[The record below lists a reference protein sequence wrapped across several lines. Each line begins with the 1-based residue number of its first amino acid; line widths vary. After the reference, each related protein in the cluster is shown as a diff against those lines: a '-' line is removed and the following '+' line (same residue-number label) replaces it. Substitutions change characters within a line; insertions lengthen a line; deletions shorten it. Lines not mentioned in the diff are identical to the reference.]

1 MGTNRIFSFLKSKAV
16 NPSSGKAL
24 VFLICLILSSFLW
37 LLNSLEKRYTDRIS
51 VPVKYVNFPKDKQLA
66 GALPKKLDLMVDGY
80 GYTLLSHKLR
90 LTFSPVILSVSDL
103 TDNVLENSKISKY
116 IINTSSH
123 KEEIEKQISSEI
135 KILTIRPD
143 TIAFTFSTITE
154 KKIKIKPHLQL
165 TFSKDFILQ
174 ASPSTIPDSVL
185 VRGPKDILD
194 TLHFVYTKNTF
205 YKDLT
210 HHVEESIQLQPSEG
224 LTYAQKRVTLFIPV
238 EQNTEVAFDVPV
250 EVINRPD
257 SIQIKTFPG
266 KVKVNCRIGLSNYK
280 KLNQSSFKAV
290 VDFSKLSGSVNR
302 LPVAL
307 VDYPEIVLSVNYAPH
322 EVEYII
328 ENSGR

>member
-1 MGTNRIFSFLKSKAV
+1 MGTNSIFSFLKSKAV

-24 VFLICLILSSFLW
+24 VFLICLGLSSFLW

-51 VPVKYVNFPKDKQLA
+51 VPVKYVNLPKDKQLA
-66 GALPKKLDLMVDGY
+66 GPLPKKLDLMVDGY

-90 LTFSPVILSVSDL
+90 LAFSPVIISVNDL
-103 TDNVLENSKISKY
+103 TDNVLENSRVSKY
-116 IINTSSH
+116 VINISSH

-143 TIAFTFSTITE
+143 TIAFNFSTITE

-165 TFSKDFILQ
+165 AFGKDFILQ

-185 VRGPKDILD
+185 VSGPKNILD
-194 TLHFVYTKNTF
+194 TLQFVYTKNNY

-210 HHVEESIQLQPSEG
+210 HPVEENIQLEPAEG
-224 LTYAQKRVTLFIPV
+224 LTYALKKVTLLILV

-257 SIQIKTFPG
+257 SIRIKTFPG
-266 KVKVNCRIGLSNYK
+266 KVKVTCRIGLSNYK
-280 KLNQSSFKAV
+280 KLNQNNFKAV
-290 VDFSKLSGSVNR
+290 ADYNYSSGSATR
-302 LPVAL
+302 LPVSL
-307 VDYPEIVLSVNYAPH
+307 VNYPEIVLSVNYAPH
-322 EVEYII
+322 EVEFII
-328 ENSGR
+328 EKTGK